1 MHNAPAQGCG
11 RVTMT
16 GHPVRLTAASL
27 SRLGRGL
34 LTCPRVRVVQDPER
48 MLREPCLRVWGHVAL
63 RRSVAGIPHG
73 SAATRHSHTPS
84 SWVGL
89 AVRICDTAKIR
100 DLRME
105 SPFSAHEP
113 THAFAEGP

>member
-1 MHNAPAQGCG
+1 VHNAPAQGCG

-34 LTCPRVRVVQDPER
+34 LTCPRMRVVQDPGR
-48 MLREPCLRVWGHVAL
+48 MPREPCLHLWGDAAVWRL
-63 RRSVAGIPHG
+63 VAGVPRG
-73 SAATRHSHTPS
+73 PAATRHSHTPS

-89 AVRICDTAKIR
+89 AVRICVTAKIR

-105 SPFSAHEP
+105 SPFVRV
-113 THAFAEGP
+113 